1 MDAVEEVKSRLN
13 IEDVIGEYVTL
24 KRAGRNFKGL
34 SPFTAEKT
42 PSFVV
47 SPDKQIWHDFSSGK
61 GGSVFS
67 FVMEMEGLDFRG
79 ALELLARKAGVDLEQ
94 YGGSSKQNSKLKERL
109 YEANEAAAKF
119 YQVQLTKQQNAL
131 KYVLETRKFSKK
143 IILEFRLGY
152 SPNTGTALLDY
163 LTKKGFNQKELSQT
177 GLITTRYRAGD
188 MFRGRL
194 MIPLLDAQGRVV
206 GFTARQLD
214 GDPKAPKYI
223 NTPQTML
230 YDKGRQVFGLSM
242 AKEAIRKNGFVVV
255 AEGNLDV
262 VASHQ
267 AGVRQVVATAG
278 TAMTEMQLKALGR
291 FTHDVRLCFDADRAG
306 LAATERVI
314 PMASKAGVSISVIS
328 VEGGKDPD
336 ELIRQSPETWQKIIN
351 KADYALD
358 WLIERQMN
366 IHGADTA
373 VGKRGLAD
381 TLVPILK
388 GLQDPVEQEHYI
400 DVLSKKLKVGEQVIR
415 QKLSGQEPTRRK
427 QNKLQDSE
435 EGPSNEE
442 LEYQKI
448 QDRLLALLLMQPA
461 LRMMLP
467 KLDSD
472 MFSSEQ
478 AREVFSYLKDHPNF
492 AATKEEL
499 AALRAITDYVKVLS
513 LQYETLYQGLELLE
527 LRNEAARMQAR
538 LIEHYVKSKKQALL
552 HAMEEASEDQQLE
565 YLKTVKELDEL
576 LKLK

>member
-1 MDAVEEVKSRLN
+1 
-13 IEDVIGEYVTL
+13 
-24 KRAGRNFKGL
+24 
-34 SPFTAEKT
+34 
-42 PSFVV
+42 
-47 SPDKQIWHDFSSGK
+47 
-61 GGSVFS
+61 
-67 FVMEMEGLDFRG
+67 
-79 ALELLARKAGVDLEQ
+79 
-94 YGGSSKQNSKLKERL
+94 
-109 YEANEAAAKF
+109 
-119 YQVQLTKQQNAL
+119 
-131 KYVLETRKFSKK
+131 
-143 IILEFRLGY
+143 
-152 SPNTGTALLDY
+152 
-163 LTKKGFNQKELSQT
+163 
-177 GLITTRYRAGD
+177 
-188 MFRGRL
+188 
-194 MIPLLDAQGRVV
+194 
-206 GFTARQLD
+206 
-214 GDPKAPKYI
+214 
-223 NTPQTML
+223 
-230 YDKGRQVFGLSM
+230 
-242 AKEAIRKNGFVVV
+242 
-255 AEGNLDV
+255 
-262 VASHQ
+262 
-267 AGVRQVVATAG
+267 
-278 TAMTEMQLKALGR
+278 
-291 FTHDVRLCFDADRAG
+291 
-306 LAATERVI
+306 
-314 PMASKAGVSISVIS
+314 
-328 VEGGKDPD
+328 
-336 ELIRQSPETWQKIIN
+336 
-351 KADYALD
+351 
-358 WLIERQMN
+358 MN